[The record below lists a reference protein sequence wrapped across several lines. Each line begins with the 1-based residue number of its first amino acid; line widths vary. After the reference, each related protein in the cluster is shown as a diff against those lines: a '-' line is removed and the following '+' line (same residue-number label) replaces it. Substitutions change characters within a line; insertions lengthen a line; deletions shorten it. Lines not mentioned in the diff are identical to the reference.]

1 MTRKPN
7 WRRLVDSWSAKAFGV
22 LAALELASRSLPEF
36 AQYLPPSYAA
46 YIAIGALVLRVLIP
60 SKSK

>member
-7 WRRLVDSWSAKAFGV
+7 LRRLVDSWSAKAFGA

-36 AQYLPPSYAA
+36 AQYLPPNYAG
-46 YIAIGALVLRVLIP
+46 YIAIGALVLRVFIP
-60 SKSK
+60 SKSR